1 MLKAIIKPD
10 FLRDAYLKIGKL
22 KGDNI
27 KYLREASWDCSWY
40 WGFGLLSGMDY
51 ANKDIDGWTHVDST
65 IIEPSWKDL
74 PELTMFEEHVF
85 QTETEVW
92 QFIELM
98 QQFYKMREAANIIYS
113 CGAHITSIKDLKGY
127 YRSPEMVTAGRKIN
141 RELIPEVI
149 RRIYAL
155 LVPEG
160 STLTVSTPAYWGDWA
175 TLDEYLLCKKEKPWD
190 TRLQAPRVLTCDEEQ
205 RLKEM

>member
-1 MLKAIIKPD
+1 MQKAVIEPAFLGKRYIKLGRLVD
-10 FLRDAYLKIGKL
+10 
-22 KGDNI
+22 DNI
-27 KYLREASWDCSWY
+27 KYLAEASWDCSWY
-40 WGFGLLSGMDY
+40 WGFGSMSGMDY
-51 ANKDIDGWTHVDST
+51 RNKDIDGWTHVDST
-65 IIEPSWKDL
+65 IIEHCWRDL
-74 PELTMFEEHVF
+74 PKLPMFEEHVF

-98 QQFYKMREAANIIYS
+98 QQFYKMRETADVIYS
-113 CGAHITSIKDLKGY
+113 CGAHITSVNSLREC
-127 YRSPEMVTAGRKIN
+127 YRSPEMVNAGRKIN

-175 TLDEYLLCKKEKPWD
+175 TLDEYLLYKKEKPWD